1 MREEIKKL
9 DDFEIFAETN
19 PWYSA
24 FGRFKGLVSDPN
36 LDFTPDER
44 KLLCDII
51 FRSVHDYVNI
61 IKRW

>member
-1 MREEIKKL
+1 MRKEIKVI
-9 DDFEIFAETN
+9 DEFETFAESTS
-19 PWYSA
+19 WASA
-24 FGRFKGLVSDPN
+24 FGRFKGLISDPTLN
-36 LDFTPDER
+36 FTPDER